1 MALLTEQ
8 TVASEVRLS
17 VQLIGNL
24 ITFSNGQFIRAQR
37 GETALRSMSK
47 LAQLDFS
54 TLLIKASYCR
64 ALYMI
69 ELSISI
75 G

>member
-54 TLLIKASYCR
+54 TLLIKASYCS

>member
-37 GETALRSMSK
+37 GETALRIDVK
-47 LAQLDFS
+47 TGAAGFS
-54 TLLIKASYCR
+54 TLLIKASYCS